1 MGSRIIRA
9 ALAAAA
15 AAGIAVAAAP
25 VASAAPAGH
34 HPRPDFSCSSCS
46 IIEGTN
52 YAVGAPDDS
61 AGQPVTQETTG
72 RTMTWVQQTTYL
84 GYAAGF
90 WKFSNGNYMAMN
102 AGCNGA
108 TVKSS
113 NTSSGVVWFMVD
125 AGSGKWYVGNRYC
138 DNQQHGNIVLEG
150 DGVLH
155 HQYAVAAI
163 GACCGIWEKM
173 TIA

>member
-9 ALAAAA
+9 ALVAAA

-25 VASAAPAGH
+25 VASAAGH

-46 IIEGTN
+46 IVEGN
-52 YAVGAPDDS
+52 GYAVGAPDDS
-61 AGQPVTQETTG
+61 AGHPVTQEVAG

-90 WKFSNGNYMAMN
+90 WKFSNGNYMATTTDCS
-102 AGCNGA
+102 GV

-113 NTSSGVVWFMVD
+113 NTSTGVVWFMVPD
-125 AGSGKWYVGNRYC
+125 GARWFVGNRAC
-138 DNQQHGNIVLEG
+138 DTAQQGNTVLAG

-155 HQYAVAAI
+155 HQYYI
-163 GACCGIWEKM
+163 RKEPPCCGDFERM
-173 TIA
+173 FAG